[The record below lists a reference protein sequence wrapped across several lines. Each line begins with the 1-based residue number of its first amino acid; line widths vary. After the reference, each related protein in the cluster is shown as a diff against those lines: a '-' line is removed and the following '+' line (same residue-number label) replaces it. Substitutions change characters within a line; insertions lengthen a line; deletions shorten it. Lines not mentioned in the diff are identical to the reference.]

1 MKRIKETECDRI
13 WIYKKFLYLMLTF
26 GIVGTILSL
35 YYYMWLSVPSTI
47 MIKAGVDQ
55 QLDFNIPATG
65 ELYKEAVAVSGNVD
79 SDVNISDSV
88 YIDLRKSVTI
98 KANQTDQYKLQ
109 LKLFGMI
116 PLKEVDVEVIQNV
129 MLRSEEHT
137 SELQSQR

>member
-1 MKRIKETECDRI
+1 
-13 WIYKKFLYLMLTF
+13 MLTF

-88 YIDLRKSVTI
+88 YIDLGGRHPKCNAETGRHSNRNI
-98 KANQTDQYKLQ
+98 CTDERCAC
-109 LKLFGMI
+109 GGRGGI
-116 PLKEVDVEVIQNV
+116 
-129 MLRSEEHT
+129 
-137 SELQSQR
+137 